1 MSQQLETNTDN
12 NFMPPSRASEPIINL
27 AIINFHNNSVPVP
40 DCLIPHDNLES
51 SFGIANIHM
60 RDEIPIVK
68 EIHFAFT
75 IDRSG
80 SMSPVC
86 EDGRTKMEHI
96 IHTLENMIRIFHK
109 KTGSKISIRVQSF
122 DESIYVDVETVEDI
136 GQKTQPELEAI
147 ITRVHQISPGGATN
161 IAKAL
166 IASNKHLDAY
176 ISDHPST
183 KVVQLF
189 LTDGEITEGSTDKVY
204 LKSLVSEKYP
214 NIFMGYGLDHDA
226 PLLKGLAST
235 GLHNEY
241 RFIDNLEKAGL
252 VYGEVIHQLLY
263 PALEDVSLLAENCEL
278 YNYATNTWTAKL
290 DVGNLI
296 SDQQK
301 IFHIRSMTPDRA
313 QLAIYGRTIH
323 QTKYKEVLSNE
334 IEFQT
339 HVLPIKVELAN
350 KCDLTNYLFRQRTQE
365 YLFATNALLG
375 KQYDLHHKPID
386 PFAKY
391 SMLYQPPLD
400 QTKKDEE
407 FQQIKKEKDLLK
419 QQMKDFFKT
428 MLDYITSKNLKEDDF
443 FKTLC
448 DDMYIALKSFDTQ
461 HGMMYAAARQTSQG
475 RQQTYCSIPLSQL
488 RGDLVKDT
496 DDDGLPLVPPSLK
509 RGTTISSNCMPRQQ
523 SQCPPP
529 RQQSQSLPSRQLGVD
544 QELDLELDLDLNYTL
559 SQRQTS
565 GYSSIGVLKMMRE
578 VSYHPP
584 TEQVT
589 GLSLELPSD
598 LDLP

>member
-1 MSQQLETNTDN
+1 MSQQEDN
-12 NFMPPSRASEPIINL
+12 NNFRPPCRASEPIIQV
-27 AIINFHNNSVPVP
+27 AIINFHNKSTPVP
-40 DCLIPHDNLES
+40 DCLIPHDYLES

-60 RDEIPIVK
+60 KNEIPIIP
-68 EIHFAFT
+68 EIHFDFN

-80 SMSPVC
+80 SMSQSC
-86 EDGRTKMEHI
+86 EDGRTKMDHI

-109 KTGSKISIRVQSF
+109 KTGAKISIRVQSF
-122 DESIYVDVETVEDI
+122 DESIYVDVETVEDL
-136 GQKTQPELEAI
+136 GQKTLPELEAI
-147 ITRVHQISPGGATN
+147 VLKVHQISPGFATN

-176 ISDHPST
+176 IRDHPST
-183 KVVQLF
+183 KVVQIL
-189 LTDGEITEGSTDKVY
+189 LTDGEITDGSSDKEY

-226 PLLKGLAST
+226 PLLKSLAST

-241 RFIDNLEKAGL
+241 RFVDNLEKSGL

-263 PALEDVSLLAENCEL
+263 PALNDVTLLAKECEL
-278 YNYATNTWTAKL
+278 YNYATNTWTTKL
-290 DVGNLI
+290 DIGNLI

-301 IFHIRSMTPDRA
+301 IFHIRTTTPDQA

-323 QTKYKEVLSNE
+323 QTKHNEVLSKE

-339 HVLPIKVELAN
+339 HVLPVKVELES

-365 YLFATNALLG
+365 YLFETNALLG
-375 KQYDLHHKPID
+375 KQYDLQHKPVD
-386 PFAKY
+386 PFDKY
-391 SMLYQPPLD
+391 NLLYQSSPD
-400 QTKKDEE
+400 QRQKDED
-407 FQQIKKEKDLLK
+407 FQQIRKEKDLLK
-419 QQMKDFFKT
+419 EQIKEFFKT

-448 DDMYIALKSFDTQ
+448 DDMYIALKSFDTH

-488 RGDLVKDT
+488 RGDPVKD
-496 DDDGLPLVPPSLK
+496 DDDDALPPVPPCLT
-509 RGTTISSNCMPRQQ
+509 RDVSSAAK
-523 SQCPPP
+523 
-529 RQQSQSLPSRQLGVD
+529 D
-544 QELDLELDLDLNYTL
+544 DLDLNYTL
-559 SQRQTS
+559 SNKQTS
-565 GYSSIGVLKMMRE
+565 GYTSLGVLKMMQE
-578 VSYHPP
+578 VSYHLP
-584 TEQVT
+584 EQET
-589 GLSLELPSD
+589 GLSIDLPTD

>member
-1 MSQQLETNTDN
+1 
-12 NFMPPSRASEPIINL
+12 
-27 AIINFHNNSVPVP
+27 
-40 DCLIPHDNLES
+40 
-51 SFGIANIHM
+51 
-60 RDEIPIVK
+60 
-68 EIHFAFT
+68 
-75 IDRSG
+75 
-80 SMSPVC
+80 
-86 EDGRTKMEHI
+86 
-96 IHTLENMIRIFHK
+96 
-109 KTGSKISIRVQSF
+109 
-122 DESIYVDVETVEDI
+122 
-136 GQKTQPELEAI
+136 
-147 ITRVHQISPGGATN
+147 
-161 IAKAL
+161 
-166 IASNKHLDAY
+166 
-176 ISDHPST
+176 
-183 KVVQLF
+183 
-189 LTDGEITEGSTDKVY
+189 
-204 LKSLVSEKYP
+204 
-214 NIFMGYGLDHDA
+214 
-226 PLLKGLAST
+226 
-235 GLHNEY
+235 
-241 RFIDNLEKAGL
+241 
-252 VYGEVIHQLLY
+252 
-263 PALEDVSLLAENCEL
+263 
-278 YNYATNTWTAKL
+278 
-290 DVGNLI
+290 
-296 SDQQK
+296 
-301 IFHIRSMTPDRA
+301 MTPDRA

-488 RGDLVKDT
+488 RGDPVKKDDNKDT

-544 QELDLELDLDLNYTL
+544 KDDQELELDLDLNYTL

-578 VSYHPP
+578 VSYRPP